1 MQKKAAFHNAAFSS
15 SLQNEIICIKFA
27 TNIPIK
33 NGTKKSFQFFPILAK
48 LERISRNWQL
58 PLDTDEAVYHRRVA
72 VVNVGH

>member
-1 MQKKAAFHNAAFSS
+1 MQKKAAFHNAAF
-15 SLQNEIICIKFA
+15 QNEIICIEFA

-58 PLDTDEAVYHRRVA
+58 PLDTNEAIYHCRVA